1 MPKVETAPK
10 IDGNL
15 STASERMT
23 QDASWT
29 LHGASHSI
37 VQFIAAYLLA
47 VIIFGLDVFLHRPL
61 LAVLYIVP
69 VALAGFWSRSNQPS
83 RVVVVTGFCTLLVGA
98 GLLVLPSLDS
108 ILLTD
113 RLLVLATIWIT
124 AILSLLHK
132 NRRNWTS
139 YVACCPCAPLAKKS
153 AHHGLL
159 GTTGSRICGI
169 SSCGVQPQFLS
180 RVCCAAPPP
189 GQEGHI

>member
-1 MPKVETAPK
+1 MMNEDCERDQPMLLSFPLKKRPQRSRHPALVSYIQRSSLLWYMPKVETAPK

-15 STASERMT
+15 STASERLT
-23 QDASWT
+23 QDASWN

-124 AILSLLHK
+124 AILSLL
-132 NRRNWTS
+132 R
-139 YVACCPCAPLAKKS
+139 KKQEELDLLRGMGFES
-153 AHHGLL
+153 AWDQG
-159 GTTGSRICGI
+159 
-169 SSCGVQPQFLS
+169 
-180 RVCCAAPPP
+180 
-189 GQEGHI
+189 

>member
-1 MPKVETAPK
+1 
-10 IDGNL
+10 
-15 STASERMT
+15 MT
-23 QDASWT
+23 QDASWN

-98 GLLVLPSLDS
+98 GLLDLPSLDS

-124 AILSLLHK
+124 AILSLLRK
-132 NRRNWTS
+132 KQEELDLLRGMLPLCASCTS
-139 YVACCPCAPLAKKS
+139 
-153 AHHGLL
+153 
-159 GTTGSRICGI
+159 
-169 SSCGVQPQFLS
+169 
-180 RVCCAAPPP
+180 AA
-189 GQEGHI
+189 

>member
-23 QDASWT
+23 QDASWN

-113 RLLVLATIWIT
+113 RLLVLATIW
-124 AILSLLHK
+124 
-132 NRRNWTS
+132 TS

-153 AHHGLL
+153 ATPRVIGNNW
-159 GTTGSRICGI
+159 SRICGI
-169 SSCGVQPQFLS
+169 IFVWGTATVSAPSVLRSSSSWPRGAHLIRCLPSPRSCL
-180 RVCCAAPPP
+180 
-189 GQEGHI
+189 